1 MVPKL
6 PREEIFGMRAQITRA
21 AVSVPA
27 NIAEGWT
34 RESGKDKA
42 RFLAIARGSL
52 AEVDTLLTL

>member
-1 MVPKL
+1 
-6 PREEIFGMRAQITRA
+6 MRAQITRA